1 MKTNTQQNLTNN
13 LTLKYITNPN
23 LLKVAF
29 DYCDTADILSLSQVS
44 KSFNNLIKNQ
54 LDYKFEESIDKYFFS
69 NSNND
74 NFLYNSSFFP
84 ELFPTNNNKNKT
96 YGIESPINYTW
107 KNLFSIMKKI
117 KNLWC
122 IPQFKNYMINL
133 DFQNLHQKIY
143 ENLKNCSNPP
153 DFREK
158 NKILENNQNSVFQTT
173 LFGFLYEE
181 QGIMDYYEKLF
192 NKKIYKPRNE
202 NSLFKEFIIHYKD
215 LFYKIQKNGKYIKSL
230 KKLRWYLILNKDNY
244 TSLQNSEN
252 NKNGKN
258 FDLRQSSFL
267 FEYHEEVENENDSLD
282 EEETKEL
289 LNEFNSQ
296 NNKNLIDTI
305 EQNFETNIINNEII
319 ENLLNKEGIP
329 FFYVIKLIYLSI
341 TTYCKA
347 AISHLLNLYDGKDL
361 ITEYNKMFENFV
373 LATKEINKLCEN
385 INITMNF
392 LYKDL
397 FNNYPNFPYFS
408 IFRLCLRC
416 WFNEM
421 NNVLIGN
428 NTLLL
433 TIKNNVIEL
442 FNNFLDNQIKDNIS
456 IKIPNSYNLNT
467 KKKFGLNSSI
477 SLLNPES
484 CLYQSNNINN
494 IYGSFMNFGF
504 DNDEMQIL
512 LKGLAIIVDTFS
524 NEYSVNLINLSEID
538 TNDIYLEIENN
549 FCDTI
554 TGSIENI
561 YQQLIVKNKTNI
573 KDLIKKIVN
582 YYETKSFYTENIIT
596 TLKKRIFDSIYN
608 KLKGILLDYINS
620 KFLDFQPEEQRYI
633 SNNPSENNLSLYSN
647 NSISTNQSSNFNLK
661 SSFFFDSTETNINND
676 YESEIISYILKNG
689 NYNFSYIK
697 KIINEINNKEKI
709 YELFSLVD
717 KWYKNI
723 INDIE
728 RNDIRV
734 KKELNKRNISSS
746 FNQYQ
751 RRLLSFSMN
760 YDWSFIK
767 KSNALHK
774 MFNNNDNM
782 EIEIKEDDEDVIMG
796 DSLNFQRNNDLKG
809 SVFGFDF
816 DS

>member
-1 MKTNTQQNLTNN
+1 MWTLNLNIN
-13 LTLKYITNPN
+13 
-23 LLKVAF
+23 
-29 DYCDTADILSLSQVS
+29 
-44 KSFNNLIKNQ
+44 
-54 LDYKFEESIDKYFFS
+54 FE
-69 NSNND
+69 
-74 NFLYNSSFFP
+74 
-84 ELFPTNNNKNKT
+84 
-96 YGIESPINYTW
+96 
-107 KNLFSIMKKI
+107 KI
-117 KNLWC
+117 K
-122 IPQFKNYMINL
+122 Q
-133 DFQNLHQKIY
+133 
-143 ENLKNCSNPP
+143 
-153 DFREK
+153 
-158 NKILENNQNSVFQTT
+158 
-173 LFGFLYEE
+173 
-181 QGIMDYYEKLF
+181 
-192 NKKIYKPRNE
+192 
-202 NSLFKEFIIHYKD
+202 
-215 LFYKIQKNGKYIKSL
+215 
-230 KKLRWYLILNKDNY
+230 
-244 TSLQNSEN
+244 
-252 NKNGKN
+252 
-258 FDLRQSSFL
+258 
-267 FEYHEEVENENDSLD
+267 
-282 EEETKEL
+282 
-289 LNEFNSQ
+289 
-296 NNKNLIDTI
+296 
-305 EQNFETNIINNEII
+305 
-319 ENLLNKEGIP
+319 
-329 FFYVIKLIYLSI
+329 
-341 TTYCKA
+341 
-347 AISHLLNLYDGKDL
+347 
-361 ITEYNKMFENFV
+361 
-373 LATKEINKLCEN
+373 
-385 INITMNF
+385 
-392 LYKDL
+392 
-397 FNNYPNFPYFS
+397 
-408 IFRLCLRC
+408 
-416 WFNEM
+416 
-421 NNVLIGN
+421 
-428 NTLLL
+428 LL

-709 YELFSLVD
+709 Y
-717 KWYKNI
+717 W
-723 INDIE
+723 
-728 RNDIRV
+728 
-734 KKELNKRNISSS
+734 ISS
-746 FNQYQ
+746 
-751 RRLLSFSMN
+751 
-760 YDWSFIK
+760 
-767 KSNALHK
+767 
-774 MFNNNDNM
+774 
-782 EIEIKEDDEDVIMG
+782 IMY
-796 DSLNFQRNNDLKG
+796 FY
-809 SVFGFDF
+809 F
-816 DS
+816 